1 MAFDEAAELGAHMRI
16 PEDFSGGT
24 HAVIALQF
32 LTSDIEQADTGRGQ
46 PQRHAREGI
55 AHDGEFHQIARITLH
70 IGAKV
75 QQHHIAA
82 RGGANRRQRR
92 AINFRHGLD
101 DNLGQRHQRPGIAG
115 GHNARSFAS
124 RHRINGKAHGRT
136 AHAQRRRWL
145 QIT

>member
-1 MAFDEAAELGAHMRI
+1 MAFDEAAELRAHMGI
-16 PEDFSGGT
+16 PEDFSSGA

-32 LTSDIEQADTGRGQ
+32 LTADIQQTDTGRGEAK
-46 PQRHAREGI
+46 RHTREGI
-55 AHDGEFHQIARITLH
+55 AHDGEFHQVTRITLH
-70 IGAKV
+70 IGAKI

-101 DNLGQRHQRPGIAG
+101 DNLGQRHQRPSIAG
-115 GHNARSFAS
+115 GNNTRRFAS
-124 RHRINGKAHGRT
+124 RHRINGEAHGRT
-136 AHAQRRRWL
+136 AHTQRRRWL